1 MGTIYGEP
9 LAPFFYG
16 IKRMNKRLIEQMVR
30 EELAEMLAE
39 ERAGDVL
46 ANLVGSAK
54 KDAPEA
60 KGKPDPTDVKSL
72 LKTLEKAPGF
82 AQRVDKIDNLPE
94 FKKVISTLLQ
104 MFIKKQSN
112 PKQAAA
118 SVKQISTDL
127 IKKS

>member
-1 MGTIYGEP
+1 
-9 LAPFFYG
+9 
-16 IKRMNKRLIEQMVR
+16 MVR